1 MNRFHSIVGRFHFL
15 YRVTYR
21 MVVRPRFSPPMTYST
36 RFSSIFTLAWFVS
49 TRMDI
54 VPCAGAMYN
63 ISDRNELFPFHCGPF
78 PFFVLGYI
86 PNGRSASF
94 FASHDL

>member
-1 MNRFHSIVGRFHFL
+1 
-15 YRVTYR
+15 
-21 MVVRPRFSPPMTYST
+21 MVVRPMFSPPMTYGP

-54 VPCAGAMYN
+54 VPRAGAMYN
-63 ISDRNELFPFHCGPF
+63 ISDRNEPFPFRCGPF

-86 PNGRSASF
+86 PNGRSAYV
-94 FASHDL
+94 FAYHDL